1 MKSYAEGTEVPV
13 EKSKAEIENIVGR
26 AGADEFAS
34 GSRPGQSMI
43 QFKLKGRVIRFML
56 PLPDKADKKF
66 MVYGQ
71 YNNRHRT
78 PEQAHKVWEQACRE
92 KWRALF
98 LSIKAKLYSIE
109 TGIEQFDS
117 AFMAQIVMPNG
128 KTMEE
133 LAVPM
138 IAQAYE
144 RGTMPDMNVLA
155 LTYD

>member
-1 MKSYAEGTEVPV
+1 L
-13 EKSKAEIENIVGR
+13 
-26 AGADEFAS
+26 
-34 GSRPGQSMI
+34 RPTQAMI

-56 PLPDKADKKF
+56 PLPDQNERRFTHVKTSQWGSERPRN
-66 MVYGQ
+66 V
-71 YNNRHRT
+71 
-78 PEQAHKVWEQACRE
+78 EQSYKVWEQACRE

-144 RGTMPDMNVLA
+144 RGSMPDMNVLA
-155 LTYD
+155 LTY

>member
-1 MKSYAEGTEVPV
+1 MRAFAETTSVSV
-13 EKSKAEIENIVGR
+13 EKTRGEIESIVNR
-26 AGADEFAS
+26 SGADAFAS
-34 GSRPGQSMI
+34 ATSAGKAMI
-43 QFKLKGRVIRFML
+43 QFQLRGRIIRFML
-56 PLPDKADKKF
+56 PLPDKGDKKF
-66 MVYGQ
+66 TRCGR
-71 YNNRHRT
+71 YNERVRT
-78 PEQAHKVWEQACRE
+78 IDAAYAAWEQACRS

-138 IAQAYE
+138 IADAYKHG
-144 RGTMPDMNVLA
+144 RMPDMTVLA
-155 LTYD
+155 LPAA

>member
-1 MKSYAEGTEVPV
+1 MKSYAEGTEVSV
-13 EKSKAEIENIVGR
+13 EKSKSEIEAILQK
-26 AGADEFAS
+26 AGCDEFAT
-34 GSRPGQSMI
+34 GARPTQAMI
-43 QFKLKGRVIRFML
+43 QFKLKGRVIRFLL
-56 PLPDKADKKF
+56 PLPDRNDKKF
-66 MVYGQ
+66 VVCGQ
-71 YNNRHRT
+71 YGNRRRT
-78 PEQAHKVWEQACRE
+78 PEMAYKAWEQACRE

-138 IAQAYE
+138 ITQAYE

-155 LTYD
+155 LTY

>member
-1 MKSYAEGTEVPV
+1 MRQFASGTEVSV
-13 EKSKAEIENIVGR
+13 ERTKGEIEGLLSKAGCE
-26 AGADEFAS
+26 EFAT
-34 GSRPGQSMI
+34 GARPTQAMI
-43 QFKLKGRVIRFML
+43 QFKLQGRVIRFLL
-56 PLPDKADKKF
+56 PLPDRADDKF
-66 MVYGQ
+66 HKCGRYLNQ
-71 YNNRHRT
+71 RRT
-78 PEQAHKVWEQACRE
+78 PELAYKAWEQACRE

-138 IAQAYE
+138 IEMAYE
-144 RGTMPDMNVLA
+144 RGNMPDMNVLA
-155 LTYD
+155 LTY

>member
-1 MKSYAEGTEVPV
+1 MKSYAEGTEVSV
-13 EKSKAEIENIVGR
+13 EKSKSEIEAILSK
-26 AGADEFAS
+26 AGCEEFAS
-34 GSRPGQSMI
+34 GSRPKQAMI
-43 QFKLKGRVIRFML
+43 QFKLKKRVIRFLL
-56 PLPDKADKKF
+56 PLPDKDDPKF
-66 MVYGQ
+66 TKCGR
-71 YNNRHRT
+71 YNNQTRS
-78 PEQAHKVWEQACRE
+78 PEMAYKAWEQSCRE

-138 IAQAYE
+138 ICQAYE
-144 RGTMPDMNVLA
+144 RGSMPDMNVLA
-155 LTYD
+155 LTY

>member
-1 MKSYAEGTEVPV
+1 MTYAQNTEVSV
-13 EKSKAEIENIVGR
+13 EKSKGEIEALISK

-34 GSRPGQSMI
+34 GTRPGQSMI
-43 QFKLKGRVIRFML
+43 QFKLQGRVIRFVL
-56 PLPDKADKKF
+56 PLPNKGDPSFARSPGGRRWRDAD
-66 MVYGQ
+66 GQ
-71 YNNRHRT
+71 YK
-78 PEQAHKVWEQACRE
+78 AWEQACRE

-128 KTMEE
+128 RTMEE
-133 LAVPM
+133 LCVPM

-155 LTYD
+155 LTY